1 MTIQQLYYLVVV
13 ADQGL
18 ISKAAYKLNISQSG
32 LSQAINSIEQK
43 VGFPIFM
50 RSNAGISVTSNGQ
63 PIIDHA
69 REVLREYDKL
79 TEEIDQIKEKRRE
92 VFRVAVSDEIFL
104 PFIDALLLIQE
115 KYPDFKVELVE
126 TTPDLAVDGVKSKK
140 YDVAFVTYSA
150 ANHSDLQGLLVHNC
164 LAGKPRIYTT
174 QDHYLYQ
181 HKRPVPLDLL
191 LEQEFVLYNDDQLL
205 AEAEKFQKKCGKVN
219 ISLITDN
226 LNVIYEFLAKFQA
239 VTLLRDFQLKNSLY
253 RDKKSKF
260 YPLEIEGYNFAEN
273 HYAWITR
280 PDMSL
285 AETEEEFIQQ
295 VEKFFM
301 RV

>member
-43 VGFPIFM
+43 VGFLIFL
-50 RSNAGISVTSNGQ
+50 RSNSGITVTSNGQ

-69 REVLREYDKL
+69 RDVLSEYEKL
-79 TEEIDQIKEKRRE
+79 AAEIDHINEKRRE
-92 VFRVAVSDEIFL
+92 VFRVAVSDEISL
-104 PFIDALLLIQE
+104 PFIDALLLIQDN
-115 KYPDFKVELVE
+115 YPDFKVELVE
-126 TTPDLAVDGVKSKK
+126 TTPDLALDGVRSKK
-140 YDVAFVTYSA
+140 YDVAFVSYSIF
-150 ANHSDLQGLLVHNC
+150 NHSILQGLNVHDC
-164 LAGKPRIYTT
+164 LIGRPQIYTT
-174 QDHYLYQ
+174 KDNYLNQ
-181 HKRPVPLDLL
+181 RQSPVPVNLL

-205 AEAEKFQKKCGKVN
+205 YEAEKFQKKYGKVN

-253 RDKKSKF
+253 QEKKLEF
-260 YPLEIEGYNFAEN
+260 YPLKIEGYEFSKN

-280 PDMSL
+280 PELRL
-285 AETEEEFIQQ
+285 AEIEKEFIQQ
-295 VEKFFM
+295 IEKLFI
-301 RV
+301 